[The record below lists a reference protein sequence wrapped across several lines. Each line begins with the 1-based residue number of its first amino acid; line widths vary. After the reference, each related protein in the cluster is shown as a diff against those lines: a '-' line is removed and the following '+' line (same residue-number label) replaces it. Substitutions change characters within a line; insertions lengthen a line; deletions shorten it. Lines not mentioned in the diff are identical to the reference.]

1 MQGPFS
7 CPACWRQDDSWT
19 ISLFTKGFQHMLKSM
34 SQVMKR
40 TWAQLFNYFPLYFL
54 FKYHL
59 VSKQNEI
66 SQVLVDIQS

>member
-1 MQGPFS
+1 
-7 CPACWRQDDSWT
+7 
-19 ISLFTKGFQHMLKSM
+19 MLKSM

-66 SQVLVDIQS
+66 SQVLVDIQSWSGLKRALNDSYVKPPQYGI